1 MKIEPAVR
9 KETMFVS
16 SVSLILSAVMQAVFL
31 ILGKWDYTILLG
43 NVLGVAVS
51 IGNFFLMCLAI
62 QKAVGEEKE
71 QAAKRMKM
79 SQSLRML
86 MVFVVLVLGAV
97 LDCFNIL
104 ATVIPLF
111 FVRIAVTVKGLRN
124 KKGGD
129 NVE

>member
-16 SVSLILSAVMQAVFL
+16 GVSLILSAVMQAVFL

-124 KKGGD
+124 RKGGD